1 MLKDNVLQ
9 IVSLFLYIGT
19 LGEMA
24 IQSEYHIVQ
33 RPRKWGLDQQVSQ
46 WETM

>member
-1 MLKDNVLQ
+1 MLKNLKTNVERQCFTNCL
-9 IVSLFLYIGT
+9 IIFVHTVGT

-33 RPRKWGLDQQVSQ
+33 RPRK
-46 WETM
+46 